1 MRAREK
7 VWSTKLRTLGG
18 GATLSLALLAFG
30 CGGSTPV
37 VTPPVE
43 LPPVARNLLNTDDL
57 APPTVREGGPLSPTR
72 PVARTAMRRALTSAV
87 FSIGQRGAFWR
98 EVTERMSRHLS
109 AALAERFND
118 DDARRAAVTRLHEDF
133 EIELTVKVICWRA
146 VCGEAHGAPLL
157 KPAEADEARQRL
169 VEDPDGLREGI

>member
-72 PVARTAMRRALTSAV
+72 PVRSSLSMTQLPSQSLSCGQMRPQISGNVFVALEISYASAIRPCAAKLSQSGML
-87 FSIGQRGAFWR
+87 FDSGQC
-98 EVTERMSRHLS
+98 T
-109 AALAERFND
+109 
-118 DDARRAAVTRLHEDF
+118 
-133 EIELTVKVICWRA
+133 
-146 VCGEAHGAPLL
+146 
-157 KPAEADEARQRL
+157 
-169 VEDPDGLREGI
+169 